1 MLHTSVLR
9 PPNPGRSGG
18 RVVLMLPAPQQ
29 NQATYPVLAWPKLSA
44 WRSRRYGA
52 AVHDG

>member
-9 PPNPGRSGG
+9 PPEPRSVWG
-18 RVVLMLPAPQQ
+18 VVLMLPAPQQ